1 MNKKSPRLYDV
12 YPYEVE
18 YIRGRDWYDSNS
30 PTGWKAISDWC
41 NMQFGPEDWQYRPD
55 GIIRGSFL
63 FTKESDASWF
73 VLRWT

>member
-1 MNKKSPRLYDV
+1 MNRKLLHKV
-12 YPYEVE
+12 YPYQVE
-18 YIRGRDWYDSNS
+18 CMRGLDWYDSNS

-41 NMQFGPEDWQYRPD
+41 NMQFEDWQYQSD
-55 GIIRGSFL
+55 SIIRGSFL